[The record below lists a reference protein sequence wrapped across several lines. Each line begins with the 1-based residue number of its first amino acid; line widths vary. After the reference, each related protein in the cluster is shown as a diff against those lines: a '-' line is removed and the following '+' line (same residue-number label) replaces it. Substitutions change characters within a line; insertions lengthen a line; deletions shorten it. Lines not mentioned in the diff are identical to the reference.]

1 MNENQEPLTQSSRKI
16 ILIFI
21 LSIPLLV
28 AGVSSWFLFNT
39 QPPAVQAHIETK
51 RATILPEL
59 RPLAAFSLKDHQD
72 RKFDNSRLLGQWTLL
87 SFGYTHCPDICPST
101 LAMLA
106 EMNRNLHQSAA
117 KVPFQVGFISVDPER
132 DTTERLAEYVTY
144 FDPGFLG
151 IRGDD
156 AALQTVTK
164 PLGILYRKVETEK
177 SAMGYVMDHS
187 ASIVLIDPQGR
198 YRALFSPPHDPAI
211 MADDLLTI
219 TRQVD

>member
-1 MNENQEPLTQSSRKI
+1 MNETQKPLKQNSRKS
-16 ILIFI
+16 ILILI
-21 LSIPLLV
+21 LLIPLLI

-39 QPPAVQAHIETK
+39 QPPTVKAHIETK
-51 RATILPEL
+51 GATLLPQL
-59 RPLAAFSLKDHQD
+59 RPLAAFSLNDHQG
-72 RKFDNSRLLGQWTLL
+72 KTFDNSRLLGRWTLL

-106 EMNRNLHQSAA
+106 EINLNLQQTER
-117 KVPFQVGFISVDPER
+117 KFPYQIGFVSVDPER

-144 FDPGFLG
+144 FDPSFLG

-187 ASIVLIDPQGR
+187 ASIILVDPQGR
-198 YRALFSPPHDPAI
+198 YHALFSPPHDPAI